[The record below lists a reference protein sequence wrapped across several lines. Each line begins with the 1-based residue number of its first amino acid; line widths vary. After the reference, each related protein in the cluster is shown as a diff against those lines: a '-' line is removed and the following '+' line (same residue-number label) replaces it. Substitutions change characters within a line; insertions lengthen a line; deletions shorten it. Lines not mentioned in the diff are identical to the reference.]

1 MSDSRNDGNKGGST
15 QPPRGSPG
23 SDTPSHSK
31 ISAGTSVGN
40 VGESPMPQAQPRPA
54 GAAAPAQPASGQRPP
69 GGERPQNAAA
79 SLRESAA
86 EAAGQV
92 QERAAEAAGQVQQRA
107 AEAAGQVQQRA
118 GEAYEDASAF
128 ARDTYERAS
137 SWASD
142 AVEQGYDRLGNA
154 RVRSAR
160 RLGSA
165 RHSVQDYVAENPVM
179 VGLVGLA
186 AGLLIGAL
194 LPRTRREDK
203 AFGEWSDD
211 VRQHG
216 LRYAQDVAQRGREYV
231 QDAFSGDDARFGRH
245 ESEYSQGRGES
256 GVNRH

>member
-1 MSDSRNDGNKGGST
+1 MPPRLPDRYSSARLRLPDKYGARARPGGS
-15 QPPRGSPG
+15 R
-23 SDTPSHSK
+23 
-31 ISAGTSVGN
+31 
-40 VGESPMPQAQPRPA
+40 
-54 GAAAPAQPASGQRPP
+54 
-69 GGERPQNAAA
+69 
-79 SLRESAA
+79 
-86 EAAGQV
+86 
-92 QERAAEAAGQVQQRA
+92 